1 MLQSEKEQ
9 VDYMLDRKELKLFE
23 DFEASEEKL
32 PARSKILDQEK

>member
-1 MLQSEKEQ
+1 MSN
-9 VDYMLDRKELKLFE
+9 RKELKMSV